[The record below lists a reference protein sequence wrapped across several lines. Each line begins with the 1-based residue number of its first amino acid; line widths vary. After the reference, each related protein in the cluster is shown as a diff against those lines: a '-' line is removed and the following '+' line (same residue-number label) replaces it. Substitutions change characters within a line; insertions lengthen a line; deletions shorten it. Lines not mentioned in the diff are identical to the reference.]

1 MDNRITDFKN
11 EIVIDLLSNYS
22 IEELRSLFLCI
33 NSIRTKNKY
42 LEEEEYYNDIQYK
55 EDGVWIDNYLE
66 YEVTIPLTL
75 FKDYAIKKKRSE
87 DDIVSIVSDIMDK
100 KICYEYKTRKI
111 FKHIVDTIEY
121 DFKYKEF
128 IIKFRKDTFEYII
141 NLEDNFFS
149 IDLNELSQLKGK
161 YEIGIYLLY
170 WRWINTGKAL
180 MNTEGIRKYFGIRN
194 IDTPNYKVMQNI
206 KRAIDG
212 INKKLDYNIKLQS
225 NSQKRGSKAITDVRI
240 LFNAQTS
247 KRNQL
252 EKVV

>member
-55 EDGVWIDNYLE
+55 EDGLWIDENSE
-66 YEVTIPLTL
+66 YEVNISLSL
-75 FKDYAIKKKRSE
+75 FKDYAIKKRRSE
-87 DDIVSIVSDIMDK
+87 DDIVAIVSDIMDK

-111 FKHIVDTIEY
+111 FKHIIDTIEY
-121 DFKYKEF
+121 DFEFKEF
-128 IIKFRKDTFEYII
+128 IIKFRQDTFKYIL

-180 MNTEGIRKYFGIRN
+180 MNIEEVRKYFGISN
-194 IDTPNYKVMQNI
+194 IDTPNYKVMQNM
-206 KRAIDG
+206 KLAINN
-212 INKKLDYNIKLQS
+212 INRKLDYDIKLQS
-225 NSQKRGSKAITDVRI
+225 NSQKRGSKVITDVRI
-240 LFNAQTS
+240 LFIAKTS